1 MVVAVAVAAPI
12 PAAAAE
18 CAHIDLHLYIS
29 RTMCYTG
36 NHVRM
41 YSYMRICVHLRV
53 YPQIHRHIQQMYVV
67 PFCLVC
73 WFPFIII
80 VRSWR
85 THCSCW
91 APSGTSV
98 CASTTATS
106 RDAQTCCSWTS
117 SRASSSRWLPS
128 SRTCSS
134 NSRMQSSA

>member
-1 MVVAVAVAAPI
+1 MDSPAAAMGSKAREPRRISWADATQVSKISNFDVVFEVAVAVAIADAVAVAVAVAAPI
-12 PAAAAE
+12 PAAAAAE

-73 WFPFIII
+73 
-80 VRSWR
+80 
-85 THCSCW
+85 
-91 APSGTSV
+91 
-98 CASTTATS
+98 
-106 RDAQTCCSWTS
+106 
-117 SRASSSRWLPS
+117 
-128 SRTCSS
+128 
-134 NSRMQSSA
+134 